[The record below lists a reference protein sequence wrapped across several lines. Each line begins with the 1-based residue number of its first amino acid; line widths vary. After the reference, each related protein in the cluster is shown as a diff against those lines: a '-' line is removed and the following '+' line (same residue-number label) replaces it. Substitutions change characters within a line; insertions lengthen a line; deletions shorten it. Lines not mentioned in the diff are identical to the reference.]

1 MSKPSTL
8 SVLDVTPVTAG
19 ASASQALA
27 DTVALAQHV
36 ERLGYHRFWLAE
48 HHNTAAIASPAP
60 EVVMTHVADK
70 TSRIRIGA
78 GGIMLPNHSPLKVA
92 ETFRVLE
99 ALFPGR
105 IDLGL
110 GRAPGTDPLAALA
123 LRRSRDTTP
132 DDFPAL
138 LTELLAFFD
147 DDFPA
152 DHQFASVRATPPAVD
167 TPPIYLLGST
177 DFSYPVAAS
186 LGLGFAFAHHIN
198 PEPAVPALRAYRDEF
213 VPSTR
218 NDTPQPILAV
228 SVVCADT
235 DDDAEAL
242 MAPLD
247 LHWLRVLAQNS
258 REPMMSTEDARAYR
272 YTPEEEKIRRSFRSR
287 HVVGSTAHV
296 AERLRTM
303 AEDADVDEVMVFTM
317 LPELEARKHSYELLA
332 EEFGLSPSWPRA
344 PRRPPRAA

>member
-1 MSKPSTL
+1 MTFPL
-8 SVLDVTPVTAG
+8 SVLDLSTVDAG
-19 ASASQALA
+19 SSSGQALQN
-27 DTVALAQHV
+27 TIKLAQ
-36 ERLGYHRFWLAE
+36 RADRIGYTRYWLAE
-48 HHNTAAIASPAP
+48 HHNSSMLASSTP
-60 EVVMTHVADK
+60 EIMIGHVAQA
-70 TSRIRIGA
+70 TERIRVGS
-78 GGIMLPNHSPLKVA
+78 GGVMLPNHSPLKVA

-152 DHQFASVRATPPAVD
+152 DHPFAAVRATPPAVE
-167 TPPIYLLGST
+167 TPPIFLLGST

-198 PEPAVPALRAYRDEF
+198 PEPAVPALRAYRREF
-213 VPSTR
+213 VPSSR
-218 NDTPQPILAV
+218 NHAPQPILAV

-258 REPMMSTEDARAYR
+258 RQP
-272 YTPEEEKIRRSFRSR
+272 
-287 HVVGSTAHV
+287 
-296 AERLRTM
+296 TM
-303 AEDADVDEVMVFTM
+303 
-317 LPELEARKHSYELLA
+317 
-332 EEFGLSPSWPRA
+332 
-344 PRRPPRAA
+344 

>member
-1 MSKPSTL
+1 MSKPSVL

-70 TSRIRIGA
+70 TSSIRIGA

-152 DHQFASVRATPPAVD
+152 GHQFASVHATPPAVE
-167 TPPIYLLGST
+167 TPPIFLLGST

-186 LGLGFAFAHHIN
+186 LGLGFAFAHLSLIHI
-198 PEPAVPALRAYRDEF
+198 
-213 VPSTR
+213 
-218 NDTPQPILAV
+218 
-228 SVVCADT
+228 
-235 DDDAEAL
+235 
-242 MAPLD
+242 
-247 LHWLRVLAQNS
+247 
-258 REPMMSTEDARAYR
+258 
-272 YTPEEEKIRRSFRSR
+272 
-287 HVVGSTAHV
+287 
-296 AERLRTM
+296 
-303 AEDADVDEVMVFTM
+303 
-317 LPELEARKHSYELLA
+317 
-332 EEFGLSPSWPRA
+332 
-344 PRRPPRAA
+344 

>member
-1 MSKPSTL
+1 MTQPSTL

-19 ASASQALA
+19 ITASQALA

-36 ERLGYHRFWLAE
+36 EALGYKRFWLAE

-70 TSRIRIGA
+70 TTSIRIGA

-110 GRAPGTDPLAALA
+110 GRAPGTDALAALA
-123 LRRSRDTTP
+123 LRRSQYTTA
-132 DDFPAL
+132 DDFPEL

-147 DDFPA
+147 EDFPP
-152 DHQFASVRATPPAVD
+152 DHPFAAVRATPPAVE

-198 PEPAVPALRAYRDEF
+198 PDPAVSALRAYRDEF
-213 VPSTR
+213 VPSKR
-218 NDTPQPILAV
+218 NDAPQPILAA
-228 SVVCADT
+228 SVVCAET
-235 DDDAEAL
+235 DADAEAL

-258 REPMMSTEDARAYR
+258 REPMMRTEDARAYT
-272 YTPEEEKIRRSFRSR
+272 YTPEEEATRLAFRSR
-287 HVVGSTAHV
+287 HVIGSAASV
-296 AERLRTM
+296 AARLREL
-303 AEDADVDEVMVFTM
+303 ANAADVDEVMVFTM
-317 LPELEARKHSYELLA
+317 LPDLDARKRSYELLA
-332 EEFGLSPSWPRA
+332 AELGLTPPS
-344 PRRPPRAA
+344 

>member
-132 DDFPAL
+132 DDFPVL

-152 DHQFASVRATPPAVD
+152 DHPFASVHATPPEVD

-177 DFSYPVAAS
+177 GFSYPVAAS

-213 VPSTR
+213 VPSAR

-258 REPMMSTEDARAYR
+258 REPMMSTEDARAYE
-272 YTPEEEKIRRSFRSR
+272 YTPEEEKIRKSFRSR

-303 AEDADVDEVMVFTM
+303 ATDADVDEVMVFTM
-317 LPELEARKHSYELLA
+317 LPDLEARKHSYALLA
-332 EEFGLSPSWPRA
+332 EEFGLSPS
-344 PRRPPRAA
+344 